1 MVKQTMVHLTVEQ
14 IAQAD
19 AEAERRGISR
29 SAVVRA
35 ALDTYFEAGRT
46 ATLDRQMLDGY
57 ERVPQATPDEWGDL
71 GALADRTTRQAL
83 MRLAA
88 EEERAGNAPW

>member
-1 MVKQTMVHLTVEQ
+1 MVKQTMVHLTEDQ

-19 AEAERRGISR
+19 AEAGRRGVSR

-35 ALDTYFEAGRT
+35 ALDAYLEAGRT
-46 ATLDRQMLDGY
+46 ATLDRQMREGY
-57 ERVPQATPDEWGDL
+57 ARVPQATLDEWGDL

-83 MRLAA
+83 ARLAA
-88 EEERAGNAPW
+88 EEEHAGNRPW